1 MSDIRDVIIDRL
13 DIVRFNFAWSPGHVD
28 GFLHGLEEALGSISE
43 VFAEKPWHRG
53 VDTERFCFKGRETRL
68 SQADLRELGR
78 IEAWRAVE
86 RWADTEVTPW
96 TTEDVWRQVHFWWDS
111 GVISYPS
118 AEADAELVDDF
129 DVSRLEI
136 LQPAEWWR
144 KWIVDQHYA
153 HVSEGREGFTD
164 LFLEK
169 HWYPKFY
176 VENGSDAPDI
186 LDGWHRSAAD
196 VLTGQAT
203 SRAVVIS
210 RKPEL
215 IAAL

>member
-1 MSDIRDVIIDRL
+1 MTDIRDTILDRL
-13 DIVRFNFAWSPGHVD
+13 DIVRHHFAWSPAHVD
-28 GFLHGLEEALGSISE
+28 GFIHGVDEALGSIDT
-43 VFAEKPWHRG
+43 VLAERPWHRS
-53 VDTERFCFKGRETRL
+53 VDTERFCFRGRENRL
-68 SQADLRELGR
+68 PIDDLRELGR

-86 RWADTEVTPW
+86 RWSDGAPKQW
-96 TTEDVWRQVHFWWDS
+96 TQEDVWRQVRFWWDS
-111 GVISYPS
+111 GVIAYPS
-118 AEADAELVDDF
+118 AEADAEIVEDF

-136 LQPAEWWR
+136 LKPVDWWR
-144 KWIVDQHYA
+144 RWIVDQHHA
-153 HVSEGREGFTD
+153 HVAEGREGFTD

-196 VLTGQAT
+196 VLTGQRY

-210 RKPEL
+210 QKPEL
-215 IAAL
+215 IPTL